1 MQGYIFCKILWL
13 GGRGEMTA
21 GEKIGIKG
29 KMKKGIKKRKFT
41 LKNEEKALKN
51 ASFWVINSKKF
62 RGVGGEI

>member
-1 MQGYIFCKILWL
+1 
-13 GGRGEMTA
+13 MTA